1 MPLFPEL
8 RPYQDEAFERAA
20 PSAVHVITRWR
31 DSEKNLRT
39 GLLRILRHAG
49 VKPWPRFYQNLRS
62 SRETELVETFPIH
75 VVAESLGN
83 SPKTALA
90 YYMQVTEEHY
100 QRALQNPVQQP
111 AALPCIEP
119 QEQTAETLNSEAVR
133 ELAIRSDSLR
143 RNLMTPTGFEPVSRP

>member
-1 MPLFPEL
+1 MADYARLPLALEWSHVNWERERFRVVAPKTKHQDGGERWVPLFPEL

-62 SRETELVETFPIH
+62 SRETELEETFPIH

-90 YYMQVTEEHY
+90 YYMQVT
-100 QRALQNPVQQP
+100 
-111 AALPCIEP
+111 
-119 QEQTAETLNSEAVR
+119 
-133 ELAIRSDSLR
+133 
-143 RNLMTPTGFEPVSRP
+143 